1 MGGCMGTSREPSINV
16 GSGDPLSTSTG
27 VAIGRNQ
34 PLSREKQEWSTEVPM
49 TERQLRSKRDEF
61 WETAPAFEGR
71 KEIWDA
77 LKAATEQ
84 EDISMAQAIVDS
96 ANISL
101 PTGSLTEAYDELGNN
116 YKVPLY
122 CINKPSNLIKNEDIR
137 ETTVNDNEDEEKD
150 VPTGEAY
157 PVKFRLSTGKEMKLQ
172 VYPSD
177 TIHKL
182 KKIINKREGVAIVR
196 QRWFYSG
203 RLLTDKMTVQDADI
217 KKGYVVQIIV
227 SEEDKS

>member
-1 MGGCMGTSREPSINV
+1 MGGCMGTAREPSVNV

-34 PLSREKQEWSTEVPM
+34 PLNREKQEWSTEVPM
-49 TERQLRSKRDEF
+49 TEGQLRSKRDEF

-84 EDISMAQAIVDS
+84 DDVSMAQAIVDS
-96 ANISL
+96 ANITL

-122 CINKPSNLIKNEDIR
+122 CINKPSNLLKNDDIC
-137 ETTVNDNEDEEKD
+137 EMATNDNEEEKD

-172 VYPSD
+172 IYPSD

-182 KKIINKREGVAIVR
+182 KKMINKREGVAMSR

-203 RLLTDKMTVQDADI
+203 RLLTDQMTVQDADI

-227 SEEDKS
+227 SEENKS